1 MKLKILFLIALGSF
15 LLCGMFS
22 TPHNAQ
28 ASSKPAL
35 SLARQGQR
43 PPNDTITPP
52 PPPSPDPGPLTRV
65 ELQCGGSYSVACK
78 AQCTKCLAVYS
89 AFIGV
94 GGCTGCRG
102 VCSCGGIF
110 FNMNPRF

>member
-15 LLCGMFS
+15 LLCGMFDI
-22 TPHNAQ
+22 PHNAQ

-52 PPPSPDPGPLTRV
+52 PPPSPDPGHSV
-65 ELQCGGSYSVACK
+65 MLQCAKVSYDPCLVKCIMCEARYQAIGTDGTCISYSGT
-78 AQCTKCLAVYS
+78 CT
-89 AFIGV
+89 
-94 GGCTGCRG
+94 
-102 VCSCGGIF
+102 CGGKF
-110 FNMNPRF
+110 FKNVKI